1 MGCIAILVG
10 MALGLGPAVCQRE
23 RGETM
28 ARDETLGQ
36 PTSKLCPETERS
48 IEGIGRDPSV
58 RLQEEFRQV

>member
-1 MGCIAILVG
+1 MGQ
-10 MALGLGPAVCQRE
+10 AVCQRE